1 MQERICAFYYIGPMS
16 KILEEIDQALA
27 TFDSSRGRPVAIEL
41 GERKY
46 TQLVLDVAHLYAA
59 GGDLTHNTGR
69 PLAYRGLEIL
79 RDDLHVDR
87 VRVV

>member
-1 MQERICAFYYIGPMS
+1 MS
-16 KILEEIDQALA
+16 TILAEIDQALA
-27 TFDSSRGRPVAIEL
+27 CFDSSRGRPVAIEL

-46 TQLVLDVAHLYAA
+46 TQLTLDVAHLHAD
-59 GGDLTHNTGR
+59 GGELTHNTGR

-87 VRVV
+87 VLVI

>member
-1 MQERICAFYYIGPMS
+1 MS
-16 KILEEIDQALA
+16 KILEEIDKAMA

-46 TQLVLDVAHLYAA
+46 TQLVLDVAHLHSD